1 MVFKGVD
8 GVRGRKRE
16 IDRGKR
22 EREKGRQNDEERATC
37 RRREKGE
44 YRRKKEVREK
54 IEANAGIERGLWVKD
69 AESENQ
75 RVSVVLSL
83 RFSDGPVFLF
93 SIFLFF
99 FFSLSGKINS
109 CGAYMRVHVYYV
121 SFKFAKFICLE
132 SVEYDISYIFE
143 GQVSHQSSLTYSQL
157 FFLLS

>member
-93 SIFLFF
+93 SIFL
-99 FFSLSGKINS
+99 
-109 CGAYMRVHVYYV
+109 C
-121 SFKFAKFICLE
+121 
-132 SVEYDISYIFE
+132 
-143 GQVSHQSSLTYSQL
+143 
-157 FFLLS
+157 FFLFIRKNKFLCRVYARTRLLCIVQICKIHLS

>member
-16 IDRGKR
+16 IDRRKR
-22 EREKGRQNDEERATC
+22 EREKGRQSDEERATC

-83 RFSDGPVFLF
+83 RFPDGPVFLF
-93 SIFLFF
+93 SIFL
-99 FFSLSGKINS
+99 
-109 CGAYMRVHVYYV
+109 C
-121 SFKFAKFICLE
+121 
-132 SVEYDISYIFE
+132 
-143 GQVSHQSSLTYSQL
+143 
-157 FFLLS
+157 FFLFNRKNKFLWRAYARTHLLFIVQLCNIHLSSISGI